1 MMRWGPSNNQTG
13 FTLIELLAVVIILSV
28 LTYISVSLFNSV
40 KAGDQLRETRQR
52 MDLLTAKIK
61 QYYLT
66 HQQLPKPIPEDGT
79 GVPVEALDMEQKFR
93 LDGWGQYLIYN
104 PGDPNANGQYTNITN
119 TDLEGKAAL
128 IESHGPDQKL
138 DAPNDKDNIKVF
150 VDVTAEA
157 ILITRQ
163 KLKVLQEKVAAY
175 DALFAG
181 IDNDGDGTVDN
192 TDDVGKH
199 AETTVFYPDNTCPPT
214 HSFTNDPSEGL
225 STLDEIEKLLDV
237 YTEPYD
243 YNCQKGVVFHLV
255 EFYGLPSGR
264 NSDNEFECVLP
275 GGYDCDP
282 WNRPFKWGYE
292 GKLRDDGDEIDKDS
306 DPRYHRFYSSGP
318 DVDDSQ
324 DDIIFSGN

>member
-93 LDGWGQYLIYN
+93 LDGWGSYFEYHRATQPGQDADNIVGYN
-104 PGDPNANGQYTNITN
+104 VDGRRAA
-119 TDLEGKAAL
+119 AAL
-128 IESHGPDQKL
+128 ISLGPNQTQNYEFNETVDPQSFITQGDDL
-138 DAPNDKDNIKVF
+138 IAAA
-150 VDVTAEA
+150 DVTAEA
-157 ILITRQ
+157 ILITKD
-163 KLKVLQEKVAAY
+163 KLKKLQEKVAAY

-181 IDNDGDGTVDN
+181 IDNNGDGTVDN
-192 TDDVGKH
+192 TGDVGED
-199 AETTVFYPDNTCPPT
+199 AETIVLYPYNTCPPT
-214 HSFTNDPSEGL
+214 HSFDNDPSEGL
-225 STLDEIEKLLDV
+225 STLSAIEE
-237 YTEPYD
+237 TGAYD
-243 YNCQKGVVFHLV
+243 CPAPVVDHIV
-255 EFYGLPSGR
+255 EFYGLPG
-264 NSDNEFECVLP
+264 DFPE
-275 GGYDCDP
+275 GYNYDP
-282 WNRPFKWGYE
+282 WNRLFKWGYE
-292 GKLRDDGDEIDKDS
+292 GRSLIDDDPSSPKIEKTS